1 MRERNPS
8 NGDRGQAYTLEGL
21 ISAMVVLMAVL
32 FALQS
37 AVITPTTGGLNDR
50 TVQAQVQQEVQDALV
65 VAANNESGEGLSYMA
80 RHWNTTDGSFEN
92 ASGPRVDGNRTYEAS
107 EDDDYFTEEFTLGD
121 ILYERFGEN
130 GQNYNVEAHY
140 EDGDANRTHKTL
152 VYQGSPP
159 SGAVT
164 ASYTVTLYDKEYVT
178 GDVSDDDTLDNAS
191 EDETPTIDHIG
202 DDNGPIYN
210 VVEIRVIVW

>member
-1 MRERNPS
+1 MSRTDSTVPS
-8 NGDRGQAYTLEGL
+8 GGDRGQAYTLEGL
-21 ISAMVVLMAVL
+21 ISAMIVLMAVL

-65 VAANNESGEGLSYMA
+65 VAANNESGEGLSYMI
-80 RHWNTTDGSFEN
+80 RHWDGKGGFED
-92 ASGPRVDGNRTYEAS
+92 ASGPQLKDENHSTYEAG
-107 EDDDYFTEEFTLGD
+107 ENETFTTKFTLGE

-140 EDGDANRTHKTL
+140 QNDTAERDHKTL

-164 ASYTVTLYDKEYVT
+164 ASYTVTLYNDQNAT
-178 GDVSDDDTLDNAS
+178 GDDY
-191 EDETPTIDHIG
+191 DENLQTDPKTIPDG
-202 DDNGPIYN
+202 NTGSSPVYN

>member
-1 MRERNPS
+1 MREGNSS

-65 VAANNESGEGLSYMA
+65 VAANNESGNLSNMT
-80 RHWNTTDGSFEN
+80 RHWNGEGGFED
-92 ASGPRVDGNRTYEAS
+92 ASGPQPPGENNSTYEAD
-107 EDDDYFTEEFTLGD
+107 EDGNFTTEFTLGD

-140 EDGDANRTHKTL
+140 EDGDAERDHKTL

-164 ASYTVTLYDKEYVT
+164 ASYTVTLYDEQETT
-178 GDVSDDDTLDNAS
+178 GDDYEQDLINSSDDDK
-191 EDETPTIDHIG
+191 ETIPYRDAG
-202 DDNGPIYN
+202 SGPVYN

>member
-1 MRERNPS
+1 MFGS
-8 NGDRGQAYTLEGL
+8 DRGQAYTLEG
-21 ISAMVVLMAVL
+21 IIGAMVVLMAVL

-65 VAANNESGEGLSYMA
+65 VAANNESENLSYMI
-80 RHWNTTDGSFEN
+80 RHWDGDGGFED
-92 ASGPRVDGNRTYEAS
+92 ASGPQLEDENHSTYETGEDGN
-107 EDDDYFTEEFTLGD
+107 FTTKFTLGE

-164 ASYTVTLYDKEYVT
+164 ASYTVTLYSEQETT
-178 GDVSDDDTLDNAS
+178 GD
-191 EDETPTIDHIG
+191 DEEELQNVDQETIPDRNTG
-202 DDNGPIYN
+202 SPVYN